1 VGEGPQQEDDGH
13 DEHAQP
19 GVEVDVDAGRLLDL
33 GITFGNAENGEQDAP
48 HQEHAADDATETL
61 VDLANFRGGPD
72 NISVVVAQVDGFVP
86 PSAMAHQDVGNA
98 PRPQRWPTWPLWI
111 AAGAFLA
118 LLGYSVLHE
127 YWPVAIGSAIG
138 FVAVAVAGITSRTS
152 SPAVCPPIQSIG
164 GPYGNGPYRKAK
176 CAPNS
181 QIVATLAEIAGKLR
195 EQSNKNH
202 GNRAPDWDSFEAAR
216 TEAAALA
223 EKGDH
228 AGAIRRY
235 GAAIRKIMKKFREH
249 GRTTEDNSGNL

>member
-1 VGEGPQQEDDGH
+1 M
-13 DEHAQP
+13 
-19 GVEVDVDAGRLLDL
+19 LLYCMD
-33 GITFGNAENGEQDAP
+33 P
-48 HQEHAADDATETL
+48 DDATETL

-72 NISVVVAQVDGFVP
+72 NISVVVAQVDGAVP
-86 PSAMAHQDVGNA
+86 PSAMAHRDVGDA
-98 PRPQRWPTWPLWI
+98 PHAERWPTVPLWI
-111 AAGAFLA
+111 AAGAFLT
-118 LLGYSVLHE
+118 LLGFCVANE
-127 YWPVAIGSAIG
+127 YWAAAAGSAVG
-138 FVAVAVAGITSRTS
+138 FLAVVAAGIGIRKS

-195 EQSNKNH
+195 EQSSKNH
-202 GNRAPDWDSFEAAR
+202 GSRAPDWESFEAAR

-235 GAAIRKIMKKFREH
+235 SAAIRKIMKKFREH
-249 GRTTEDNSGNL
+249 GRTTEDNSSGL